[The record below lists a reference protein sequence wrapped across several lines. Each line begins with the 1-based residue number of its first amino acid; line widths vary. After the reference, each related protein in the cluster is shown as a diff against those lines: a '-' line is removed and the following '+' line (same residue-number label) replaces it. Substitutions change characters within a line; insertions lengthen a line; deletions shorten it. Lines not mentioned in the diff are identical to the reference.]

1 VKRLLTIGFA
11 LSGLLLIAWPFD
23 VFAMLHGISPHIQL
37 ANGHVFHEEPTDF
50 SFLAFFLYPGVWG
63 VSLVLAR
70 RAIKEPVR
78 KTRAMIWTLVPFA
91 WMVVLGYTGNAVR
104 YAKEEEW
111 VRKDRKIGLLQDRIS
126 ASNLSLSER
135 EAAFQAVVEYV
146 DDPDRSVQH
155 YAFGAL
161 GRSAAAM
168 PEQDKETAVRILIEG
183 LGNAHPEDCVNCSHA
198 SRSQLDPLARQV
210 SWLER
215 RS

>member
-91 WMVVLGYTGNAVR
+91 WIVVLGYTGNAVR

-111 VRKDRKIGLLQDRIS
+111 VRKDRKITIVAKLKSPAPEVLKAIEGV
-126 ASNLSLSER
+126 ANLGGTAKICA
-135 EAAFQAVVEYV
+135 EAQ
-146 DDPDRSVQH
+146 SV
-155 YAFGAL
+155 L
-161 GRSAAAM
+161 AAANL
-168 PEQDKETAVRILIEG
+168 K
-183 LGNAHPEDCVNCSHA
+183 NAP
-198 SRSQLDPLARQV
+198 
-210 SWLER
+210 
-215 RS
+215 